1 MATTVR
7 QKLPAWA
14 AATIVL
20 TVSIL
25 VMLGFVS
32 LVTWLVTQQKGT
44 FHLPM
49 LVVAGVIALLGAIGF
64 LVVVFAFFHLQNST
78 QALGLPDGSV
88 RAIVALMLLIIF
100 SILAVYYFEEL
111 ANGVATQRADFAKQV
126 VALMGT
132 LLTAVTTFYF
142 SAKSSSDALAA
153 PGVGGAAI
161 TPELHAIE
169 PSYGAPDGTYRV
181 TIFGTN
187 LLTAT
192 VVKLVRPNDEV
203 RGTWVLSGPSVI
215 RVDFNIPPATADG
228 TWDVVVE
235 TAAKQKAV
243 LKDGFRTAT

>member
-1 MATTVR
+1 MAITVR
-7 QKLPAWA
+7 QKLPTWA

-20 TVSIL
+20 AVSIL

-32 LVTWLVTQQKGT
+32 LVTWLVTQYKGT

-64 LVVVFAFFHLQNST
+64 LVVVFAFFNLQNAT

-111 ANGVATQRADFAKQV
+111 ANGVAAQRADFAKQV

-142 SAKSSSDALAA
+142 SAKSSSDALATT
-153 PGVGGAAI
+153 GAAV
-161 TPELHAIE
+161 TPELHGIE
-169 PSYGAPDGTYRV
+169 PAHVAPGGTYRV
-181 TIFGTN
+181 TIFGAN
-187 LLTAT
+187 LLTAH
-192 VVKLVRPNDEV
+192 VAKLVRPNDEV
-203 RGTWVLSGPSVI
+203 RGTWVLSGPSVV
-215 RVDFNIPPATADG
+215 RVDFNIPAATADG

-235 TAAKQKAV
+235 TAARQQAV
-243 LKDGFRTAT
+243 LKDGFTTAP

>member
-25 VMLGFVS
+25 VMLGFIS
-32 LVTWLVTQQKGT
+32 LVTWLVTQYKGT

-64 LVVVFAFFHLQNST
+64 LVVVFAFFNLQNSN

-88 RAIVALMLLIIF
+88 RAVVALMLLIIF

-111 ANGVATQRADFAKQV
+111 AKGVATQRADFAKQV

-142 SAKSSSDALAA
+142 GAKSSSDAL
-153 PGVGGAAI
+153 GATGTAGATV
-161 TPELHAIE
+161 TPELHGIE
-169 PSYGAPDGTYRV
+169 PSHGAPGGTYRV

-187 LLTAT
+187 LLTAN
-192 VVKLVRPNDEV
+192 VAKLVRPDDEV
-203 RGTWVLSGPSVI
+203 RGTWVLSGPSVV

-235 TAAKQKAV
+235 TAAKQQAV
-243 LKDGFRTAT
+243 LKEGFKTAP